1 MMVEPPIGNLM
12 KRMDSRYSLVIAAS
26 KRARQIAAQ
35 AKDRGV
41 IITEKPVKTAINEIA
56 AGEVSI
62 VESKEQY

>member
-1 MMVEPPIGNLM
+1 MLYPSIKELTPHHE
-12 KRMDSRYSLVIAAS
+12 SRYSLVIAAS